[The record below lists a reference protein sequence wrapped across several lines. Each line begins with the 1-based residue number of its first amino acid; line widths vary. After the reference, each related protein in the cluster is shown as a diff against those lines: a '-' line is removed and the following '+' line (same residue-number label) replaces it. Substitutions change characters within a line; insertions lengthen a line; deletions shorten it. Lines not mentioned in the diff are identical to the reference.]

1 VDTHIAIPT
10 RIGQQPPTKL
20 GLTAAQNPT
29 RPLSSPRRPRRQ
41 ALGHCNLEAR
51 HVPELLP
58 YRAAQVAQGHRL
70 AVCDEESLSRGRPR
84 GQQVGG
90 GEHVRVGGVGDV
102 DVVLQVC
109 AGPEAEGRLVGGDAG
124 VHCRDYG
131 WVVGA
136 DYRGAAQRAGGEGA
150 GGGVGGED
158 EALGFGLGGAC
169 EMGRMGMG
177 MGMEMRMGTSY
188 RIG

>member
-10 RIGQQPPTKL
+10 RIRQQPPAKPD
-20 GLTAAQNPT
+20 LTTAHNPT

-58 YRAAQVAQGHRL
+58 YRAAQVAQGHGL
-70 AVCDEESLSRGRPR
+70 AVCDEEGLARGRLR

-90 GEHVRVGGVGDV
+90 SEDVRVGGVGDV
-102 DVVLQVC
+102 DVVLQVR
-109 AGPEAEGRLVGGDAG
+109 AGPEAEGRLVCGDAG
-124 VHCRDYG
+124 VHCRDDG
-131 WVVGA
+131 WVVGP
-136 DYRGAAQRAGGEGA
+136 DYRGAAQRAGREGA

-158 EALGFGLGGAC
+158 EALGFGLGG
-169 EMGRMGMG
+169 RV
-177 MGMEMRMGTSY
+177 
-188 RIG
+188 